1 MDKDKL
7 NDFYHAYVENF
18 GEDAT
23 GLINLENAMISGD
36 YSKVNSMMVS
46 AYGMWIDAEWYNV
59 KRACALNF
67 KSDEDKKRVG
77 QIIDECKASWCKKP
91 V

>member
-18 GEDAT
+18 GEDAA
-23 GLINLENAMISGD
+23 GLINLEIAMITGD

-46 AYGMWIDAEWYNV
+46 AYGMWIDAEWYNT
-59 KRACALNF
+59 KRACAGLF
-67 KSDEDKKRVG
+67 KSDEDKKRAG
-77 QIIDECKASWCKKP
+77 ELIDECKADWCKKP

>member
-18 GEDAT
+18 GEDAA

-46 AYGMWIDAEWYNV
+46 AYGMWKDAEWYNT
-59 KRACALNF
+59 KRACTNLV

-77 QIIDECKASWCKKP
+77 KIIDDFQAMCSKP